1 MNHRTRSPH
10 RPTARPASTV
20 SQPLPRGARTQ
31 RVSWENRYHAWRR
44 HHRQVGGESL
54 QRIRKH
60 PIASA
65 LTMLAIAISFVLP
78 AMLWLAMSSVNAL
91 DGQLD
96 DGSQMTL
103 YMTPGSDSGLVE
115 RTSAQARQTDGVAKV
130 SVITADEG
138 LKEFQKT
145 LGLSLSSGQLR
156 DNPLPAALII
166 TPSLGNTADVQ
177 ALSEKLKLLPGVDE
191 VRLDLAWLQ
200 RLKAIK
206 GLGNRL
212 VMALGILFG
221 FGVILIV
228 GNTVRL
234 SVESRRHEIEV
245 ITLLGGTQGFVRRPF
260 LYTGAW
266 YGAGGG
272 GLALLLLTVGRGW
285 LSAPIRALAES
296 YGSQYTLPGPG
307 FSGSLLLFSCS
318 ILLGLLG
325 AWVAVS
331 HHWARIRPR

>member
-1 MNHRTRSPH
+1 MSS
-10 RPTARPASTV
+10 RPRPPRRPSSADAP
-20 SQPLPRGARTQ
+20 QPAPRGARTQ
-31 RVSWENRYHAWRR
+31 RVSLENRYQAWRR
-44 HHRQVGGESL
+44 HHRQVGAESL
-54 QRIRKH
+54 QRMRAH
-60 PIASA
+60 PIASV
-65 LTMLAIAISFVLP
+65 LTMLAIAVSFVLP

-91 DGQLD
+91 DGRLD

-103 YMTPGSDSGLVE
+103 YMKPGSDNSVVE
-115 RTSAQARQTDGVAKV
+115 RTASQVSQTDGVAKV

-138 LKEFQKT
+138 LKEFQQT
-145 LGLSLSSGQLR
+145 LGLSLSPGQLR

-166 TPSLGNTADVQ
+166 SPSLRDTADVQ
-177 ALSEKLKLLPGVDE
+177 ALSERLKMLPGVDE
-191 VRLDLAWLQ
+191 VRMDLAWLQ
-200 RLKAIK
+200 RLKAVK

-212 VMALGILFG
+212 VLALGVLFG

-245 ITLLGGTQGFVRRPF
+245 ITLLGATQGFVRRPF
-260 LYTGAW
+260 LYTGAL

-272 GLALLLLTVGRGW
+272 VLALLLLTLGRGW

-307 FSGSLLLFSCS
+307 LSGSLLLFACS

>member
-1 MNHRTRSPH
+1 MSDSHPPT
-10 RPTARPASTV
+10 PTAPQRPR
-20 SQPLPRGARTQ
+20 RGARTQ
-31 RVSWENRYHAWRR
+31 RVSLESRYQGWRR
-44 HHRQVGGESL
+44 HHRQVAAESL
-54 QRIRKH
+54 TRLRRH
-60 PIASA
+60 PLASL
-65 LTMLAIAISFVLP
+65 LTMLAIAVSFVLP

-91 DGQLD
+91 DGRLD

-103 YMTPGSDSGLVE
+103 YMTPGADSRAVDGAATQV
-115 RTSAQARQTDGVAKV
+115 RSTAGVAAV

-138 LKEFQKT
+138 LREFQQT
-145 LGLSLSSGQLR
+145 LGLSLSSAQLK
-156 DNPLPAALII
+156 DNPLPAALVV
-166 TPSLGNTADVQ
+166 TPSRRDIGDVQ
-177 ALSEKLKLLPGVDE
+177 ALAQTLKRVANVDE

-200 RLKAIK
+200 RLKAVK

-212 VMALGILFG
+212 VVALGILFG
-221 FGVILIV
+221 FGVVLIV

-234 SVESRRHEIEV
+234 AVESRRHEIEV
-245 ITLLGGTQGFVRRPF
+245 VTLLGATHRFVRRPF

-272 GLALLLLTVGRGW
+272 MLALLLLTLGKGW
-285 LSAPIRALAES
+285 LSVPIRVLAES

-307 FSGSLLLFSCS
+307 LGGSLLLLICS
-318 ILLGLLG
+318 ILLGLVG

>member
-1 MNHRTRSPH
+1 MNPRTRPPRRS
-10 RPTARPASTV
+10 AKAV
-20 SQPLPRGARTQ
+20 ASQPSSRGARTQ

-44 HHRQVGGESL
+44 HHRQVSSESF

-65 LTMLAIAISFVLP
+65 LTMLAIAVSFVLP

-91 DGQLD
+91 DGRLD

-103 YMTPGSDSGLVE
+103 YMKPGTDNGVVE
-115 RTSAQARQTDGVAKV
+115 RTAAQVRQTDGVVKV

-138 LKEFQKT
+138 LKEFQQT
-145 LGLSLSSGQLR
+145 LGLSLSSGQLK
-156 DNPLPAALII
+156 DNPLPAALIVS
-166 TPSLGNTADVQ
+166 PLQRDTADVQ
-177 ALSEKLKLLPGVDE
+177 ALSDKLKAFPGVDE
-191 VRLDLAWLQ
+191 VRMDLAWLQ
-200 RLKAIK
+200 RLKAVK

-245 ITLLGGTQGFVRRPF
+245 ITLLGATQGFVRRPF

-272 GLALLLLTVGRGW
+272 LLALLLLTIGRGW

-307 FSGSLLLFSCS
+307 FSGSLLLFTCS

>member
-1 MNHRTRSPH
+1 MRSHPQPP
-10 RPTARPASTV
+10 RRSSRAAV
-20 SQPLPRGARTQ
+20 SSAAPRGARTQ
-31 RVSWENRYHAWRR
+31 RVSLGNRYRAWRY
-44 HHRQVGGESL
+44 HHRQVGAESL
-54 QRIRKH
+54 QRMRAH

-65 LTMLAIAISFVLP
+65 LTMLAIAVSFVLP

-91 DGQLD
+91 DGRLD

-103 YMTPGSDSGLVE
+103 YMTPGSDNSVLEHTV
-115 RTSAQARQTDGVAKV
+115 SQVRQTDGVAKV

-138 LKEFQKT
+138 LKEFQQT
-145 LGLSLSSGQLR
+145 LGLSLSPGQLR

-166 TPSLGNTADVQ
+166 SPSQRDTADVK
-177 ALSEKLKLLPGVDE
+177 ALSETLKRLPGVDE
-191 VRLDLAWLQ
+191 VQIDLAWLQ
-200 RLKAIK
+200 RLKAVK

-212 VMALGILFG
+212 VLALGALFG

-245 ITLLGGTQGFVRRPF
+245 ITLLGATQGFVRRPF
-260 LYTGAW
+260 LYTGAL

-272 GLALLLLTVGRGW
+272 LLALLLLTLGRGW

-307 FSGSLLLFSCS
+307 LSGSLLLFSCS
-318 ILLGLLG
+318 ILLSLLG
-325 AWVAVS
+325 AWMAVS

>member
-1 MNHRTRSPH
+1 MNPRA
-10 RPTARPASTV
+10 RPTRRPAKTTA
-20 SQPLPRGARTQ
+20 PHPAPRGARTQ
-31 RVSWENRYHAWRR
+31 HVSLKNRYHAWRR
-44 HHRQVGGESL
+44 HHRQVGAESL

-60 PIASA
+60 PIASG

-91 DGQLD
+91 DGRLD

-103 YMTPGSDSGLVE
+103 YLKPGTDNGVVT
-115 RTSAQARQTDGVAKV
+115 RTAEQVRQTDGVTKV

-138 LKEFQKT
+138 LAEFQKT

-156 DNPLPAALII
+156 DNPLPAALIV
-166 TPSLGNTADVQ
+166 TPQQRDTADVQ
-177 ALSEKLKLLPGVDE
+177 ALSEKLKVLPGVEE
-191 VRLDLAWLQ
+191 VRMDLAWLQ
-200 RLKAIK
+200 RLKAVK

-212 VMALGILFG
+212 VMALGVLFG
-221 FGVILIV
+221 CGVILIV

-245 ITLLGGTQGFVRRPF
+245 ITLLGATQGFVRRPF

-272 GLALLLLTVGRGW
+272 VLALLLLTLGRGW

-307 FSGSLLLFSCS
+307 FSGSLLLFACS

>member
-1 MNHRTRSPH
+1 MTSRS
-10 RPTARPASTV
+10 RPTRRPVDKRVAASAT
-20 SQPLPRGARTQ
+20 RGARTQ
-31 RVSWENRYHAWRR
+31 HVSFRSRYYAWRR
-44 HHRQVGGESL
+44 HHRQVGSESL

-65 LTMLAIAISFVLP
+65 LTMLAIAVSFVLP

-91 DGQLD
+91 DGRLD

-103 YMTPGSDSGLVE
+103 YMKPGSDNSVVE
-115 RTSAQARQTDGVAKV
+115 KTAAMVRQTEGVTKV

-138 LKEFQKT
+138 LKEFQQT
-145 LGLSLSSGQLR
+145 LGLSFTAGQLR
-156 DNPLPAALII
+156 DNPLPAALIV
-166 TPSLGNTADVQ
+166 TPQQHDTSGIE
-177 ALSEKLKLLPGVDE
+177 ALSAKLKVLPGVDE
-191 VRLDLAWLQ
+191 VRMDLAWLQ

-212 VMALGILFG
+212 VMALGVLFG
-221 FGVILIV
+221 FGVVLIV

-245 ITLLGGTQGFVRRPF
+245 ITLLGATQGFVRRPF

-272 GLALLLLTVGRGW
+272 LLALILLTVGRGW

-307 FSGSLLLFSCS
+307 VSGSLLLFSCS
-318 ILLGLLG
+318 ILLSLLG

>member
-1 MNHRTRSPH
+1 MNPRTRPVRRPIKAASPQ
-10 RPTARPASTV
+10 PTT
-20 SQPLPRGARTQ
+20 RGARTQ
-31 RVSWENRYHAWRR
+31 RVSWKNRYHAWRR
-44 HHRQVGGESL
+44 HHRQVGSESL

-60 PIASA
+60 PIASG

-91 DGQLD
+91 DGRLD

-103 YMTPGSDSGLVE
+103 YMTPGTDNNVVE
-115 RTSAQARQTDGVAKV
+115 RTAEQVRQTKDVIKV

-138 LKEFQKT
+138 LAEFQKT
-145 LGLSLSSGQLR
+145 LGLSLSSGQLH
-156 DNPLPAALII
+156 DNPLPAALIV
-166 TPSLGNTADVQ
+166 TPQQRDASDIQ
-177 ALSEKLKLLPGVDE
+177 ALSAKLKALPGVDE
-191 VRLDLAWLQ
+191 VRMDLAWLQ
-200 RLKAIK
+200 RLKAVK

-212 VMALGILFG
+212 VMALGVLFG
-221 FGVILIV
+221 FGVVLIV

-245 ITLLGGTQGFVRRPF
+245 ITLLGATQGFVRRPF

-272 GLALLLLTVGRGW
+272 LLALLLLTLGRGW

-307 FSGSLLLFSCS
+307 FSGSLLLFTCS

>member
-1 MNHRTRSPH
+1 MNSRSRPPRRPIDKRT
-10 RPTARPASTV
+10 AAPA
-20 SQPLPRGARTQ
+20 PRGARTQ
-31 RVSWENRYHAWRR
+31 RVSFNNRYHAWRR
-44 HHRQVGGESL
+44 HHRQVSSESL

-60 PIASA
+60 PIASILA
-65 LTMLAIAISFVLP
+65 MLAIAVSFVLP

-91 DGQLD
+91 DGRLD
-96 DGSQMTL
+96 DGSQLTL
-103 YMTPGSDSGLVE
+103 YMKPGSDNSLVE
-115 RTSAQARQTDGVAKV
+115 RTADQVRQADGVIKV

-138 LKEFQKT
+138 LKEFQQT
-145 LGLSLSSGQLR
+145 LGISLTSSQLH

-166 TPSLGNTADVQ
+166 TPRQHDTAEVE
-177 ALSEKLKLLPGVDE
+177 ALSVKLKALPGVDE
-191 VRLDLAWLQ
+191 VRMDLAWLQ

-212 VMALGILFG
+212 VMALGVLFG
-221 FGVILIV
+221 FGVVLIV

-245 ITLLGGTQGFVRRPF
+245 ITLLGATQGFVRRPF

-272 GLALLLLTVGRGW
+272 LLALILLTVGRGW

-307 FSGSLLLFSCS
+307 FGGSLLLFSCS